1 MSLLES
7 YRNIYNK
14 YQASYGDDTCIFLLV
29 GKFYEMYDIINPKT
43 DTSYT
48 SMLRAAQIMNIQVNK
63 KEPSASGQGE
73 TTLFAGI
80 PEQSRDKFA
89 QTLTTRGWTVVI
101 VDQVKNAANKVTDR
115 VTTRILSP
123 GTHIEMAGQERM
135 SVAALVCKDDIY
147 STSVNDLTTGEVFSL
162 ASCAADSI
170 QHMYQIYNVTE
181 VIALTNDPDSVKS
194 RLGIRTLHV
203 AKESSESSLAREEYF
218 SRMFKVKSLMPV
230 KTFLNI
236 CEPIEKCLMYLLLF
250 IEDHFPQQA
259 ERLTS
264 HSMYNPSQHMRLSN
278 NIVEQLSIITTNS
291 QKSVLD
297 IVDHTCSSIG
307 KRAIRE
313 RILRPITD
321 SRELEKRWNKVQY
334 MYTGYSELQ
343 GNSTRGDKGKP
354 NIKLIERD
362 LKSLYDLPRLHFKIA
377 SASIDS
383 TDILQLFQS
392 YGATACLIQNLENT
406 PLECPLTQEIIK
418 FKTTFTE
425 IFDETKAAQKAE
437 GGVIGF
443 LTQTAGPRTYA
454 IECEIQEIKNRWKT
468 ALETICKGS
477 NISPNLFE
485 IQRKSDGYVLEAPRN
500 LHQALTAKKF
510 VDGAHGLHGPKGLT
524 VTYKKSGP
532 LDVSCEDFTSFCQS
546 MLYIETRL
554 EKTLRE
560 EYTPHCDTLWDS
572 LKDLQGWV
580 EWIGDVDTT
589 LSLAYSARRHNWCK
603 PSIDNCLNIE
613 GLRHPLLETGNTRAE
628 YIKHSVELDDLRN
641 GWLIYGV
648 NASGKS
654 SLMKATGIA
663 VILAQ
668 AGSFVPAS
676 SMCIRPYDAAFSRIW
691 SHDNIWAGLSSFAV
705 EVAELSDILRLSTA
719 SSLVLGDE
727 VCSGTESSSATA
739 LVAAT
744 IETLEKRGTHFMFAT
759 HLHDLLKIQGFPRP
773 GVSVWHLRVI
783 TQPDGK
789 LIYDRSLQPGP
800 GSSTYG
806 LEVAKAMGLPFE
818 LIQRAHEIRR
828 KLEGTATIQE
838 APKSVY
844 NAAIQRQACEVCKN
858 PITRDLEVHHI
869 EEQAKGG
876 SNILRNLVVL
886 CSTCHDKHHNK
897 EIEVT
902 PLTQTSEGLERFA
915 YRPTVTAPVP
925 TGAKTKWSEDEIKTI
940 KATIHGNKRPL
951 RRICGILQE
960 SHGIQITEIQ
970 LKRFAS

>member
-1 MSLLES
+1 
-7 YRNIYNK
+7 
-14 YQASYGDDTCIFLLV
+14 
-29 GKFYEMYDIINPKT
+29 
-43 DTSYT
+43 
-48 SMLRAAQIMNIQVNK
+48 
-63 KEPSASGQGE
+63 
-73 TTLFAGI
+73 
-80 PEQSRDKFA
+80 
-89 QTLTTRGWTVVI
+89 
-101 VDQVKNAANKVTDR
+101 
-115 VTTRILSP
+115 
-123 GTHIEMAGQERM
+123 
-135 SVAALVCKDDIY
+135 
-147 STSVNDLTTGEVFSL
+147 
-162 ASCAADSI
+162 
-170 QHMYQIYNVTE
+170 
-181 VIALTNDPDSVKS
+181 
-194 RLGIRTLHV
+194 
-203 AKESSESSLAREEYF
+203 
-218 SRMFKVKSLMPV
+218 
-230 KTFLNI
+230 
-236 CEPIEKCLMYLLLF
+236 
-250 IEDHFPQQA
+250 
-259 ERLTS
+259 
-264 HSMYNPSQHMRLSN
+264 
-278 NIVEQLSIITTNS
+278 
-291 QKSVLD
+291 
-297 IVDHTCSSIG
+297 
-307 KRAIRE
+307 
-313 RILRPITD
+313 
-321 SRELEKRWNKVQY
+321 
-334 MYTGYSELQ
+334 
-343 GNSTRGDKGKP
+343 
-354 NIKLIERD
+354 
-362 LKSLYDLPRLHFKIA
+362 
-377 SASIDS
+377 
-383 TDILQLFQS
+383 
-392 YGATACLIQNLENT
+392 
-406 PLECPLTQEIIK
+406 
-418 FKTTFTE
+418 
-425 IFDETKAAQKAE
+425 
-437 GGVIGF
+437 
-443 LTQTAGPRTYA
+443 
-454 IECEIQEIKNRWKT
+454 
-468 ALETICKGS
+468 
-477 NISPNLFE
+477 
-485 IQRKSDGYVLEAPRN
+485 
-500 LHQALTAKKF
+500 
-510 VDGAHGLHGPKGLT
+510 
-524 VTYKKSGP
+524 
-532 LDVSCEDFTSFCQS
+532 
-546 MLYIETRL
+546 
-554 EKTLRE
+554 
-560 EYTPHCDTLWDS
+560 
-572 LKDLQGWV
+572 
-580 EWIGDVDTT
+580 
-589 LSLAYSARRHNWCK
+589 
-603 PSIDNCLNIE
+603 
-613 GLRHPLLETGNTRAE
+613 
-628 YIKHSVELDDLRN
+628 
-641 GWLIYGV
+641 
-648 NASGKS
+648 
-654 SLMKATGIA
+654 MKATGIA